1 MASQDPDEQQRLKA
15 LQQRWDKDF
24 GPPISRRRQILS
36 ALAIIGGIIGLIVLA
51 FLSVPK

>member
-1 MASQDPDEQQRLKA
+1 MAAEDPNEEQRLKA
-15 LQQRWDKDF
+15 FQERWDKDF

-36 ALAIIGGIIGLIVLA
+36 ALAIIGGMIGLIVLA

>member
-1 MASQDPDEQQRLKA
+1 METDPDEEQQLKA
-15 LQQRWDKDF
+15 FQQRWDKEF

-36 ALAIIGGIIGLIVLA
+36 ALAIIGGLVGLIVLA

>member
-1 MASQDPDEQQRLKA
+1 METDADEEQRLKA
-15 LQQRWDKDF
+15 FQERWDKEF

-36 ALAIIGGIIGLIVLA
+36 AIAIIGGIVGIIVLA